1 MSGAP
6 GIGNATTAQLAM
18 PSRVPAVQFHKLSGV
33 KNSRAATSTDPLGD
47 LGRSSASFSPLGS
60 LLSNLQQ
67 LQAQNPTQFNQVVTQ
82 TAGQLQAAAQR
93 QGQTPAGQFL
103 ATLADKFQNI
113 ADGGDLS
120 QLQPQHHHH
129 HAHRAYAGNQADPL
143 AAAGASVSSP
153 TTDTQASAI
162 GSSFQQL
169 FAGISQ
175 EVSQALSRA

>member
-1 MSGAP
+1 MSGTP

-33 KNSRAATSTDPLGD
+33 KSSRAATSTDALGD
-47 LGRSSASFSPLGS
+47 LGQSSASFSPLGS

-67 LQAQNPTQFNQVVTQ
+67 LQAQNPAQFNQVVTQ
-82 TAGQLQAAAQR
+82 IAGQLQAAAQQ

-113 ADGGDLS
+113 ANGGDLS

-129 HAHRAYAGNQADPL
+129 HAHRAYTGNQTDSL
-143 AAAGASVSSP
+143 AAGASVSSP
-153 TTDTQASAI
+153 TTDAQAS
-162 GSSFQQL
+162 GSGSNLQQL
-169 FAGISQ
+169 FASISQ